1 MPMYFPT
8 HEDVVN
14 RAKQRN
20 FRMPLED
27 ESEDDYRMAFADFMQ
42 KIDMVEAG
50 EIRLGRTPMGLAVE
64 ADPLTALSAIMG
76 KSRDDMQSFMSDF
89 FGDAK

>member
-8 HEDVVN
+8 HEAVVD
-14 RAKQRN
+14 RAKQRH
-20 FRMPLED
+20 FRMPLEN
-27 ESEDDYRMAFADFMQ
+27 ESEDEYRMAFADFMQ

-76 KSRDDMQSFMSDF
+76 KSRDDMQNFMTDF